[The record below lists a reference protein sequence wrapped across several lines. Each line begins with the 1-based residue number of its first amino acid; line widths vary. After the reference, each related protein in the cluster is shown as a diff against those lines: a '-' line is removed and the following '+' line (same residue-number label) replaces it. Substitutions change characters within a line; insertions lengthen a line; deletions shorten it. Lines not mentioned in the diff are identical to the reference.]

1 MTLYIQITE
10 EGVFMVG
17 TSTAGKITKLGLIEA
32 SKAGV

>member
-17 TSTAGKITKLGLIEA
+17 VTTAGKINRLGLIEG
-32 SKAGV
+32 SKV